1 MVIGLFVKDL
11 TEFED
16 KQTEFREKFEDLYYD
31 EGYMFPDFTE
41 EEKENS
47 KVWNNVLTILSDL
60 TEAGVL
66 TVVSFD
72 YYNGGLCDFFEKDY
86 AIVLPKYKNVD
97 TKTLIH
103 RDNYVAIPVL
113 VLTKILSQQC
123 EVNNEITR
131 NYINVIDAIYKIY
144 EDNFVN
150 IDDTVQ
156 AALNAIRRLV
166 APYKS
171 FIKVNKLSKE

>member
-31 EGYMFPDFTE
+31 EGYMFPDFTK

-47 KVWNNVLTILSDL
+47 KVWNRVLKILSDL
-60 TEAGVL
+60 TEAGIL
-66 TVVSFD
+66 TVVSFNYRNAD
-72 YYNGGLCDFFEKDY
+72 GGHEQDY
-86 AIVLPKYKNVD
+86 AIVLPKYKDVD
-97 TKTLIH
+97 TKTIIH
-103 RDNYVAIPVL
+103 RDLYFAIPVL
-113 VLTKILSQQC
+113 VLTDVLSQQC
-123 EVNNEITR
+123 KVNNEITR

-144 EDNFVN
+144 EDDFVN
-150 IDDTVQ
+150 IDKVK
-156 AALNAIRRLV
+156 AALNAINILTFL
-166 APYKS
+166 PYKS

>member
-47 KVWNNVLTILSDL
+47 KVWNSVLKILSDL
-60 TEAGVL
+60 TEAGIL
-66 TVVSFD
+66 TVVSFNYRNAD
-72 YYNGGLCDFFEKDY
+72 GGHEQDY
-86 AIVLPKYKNVD
+86 AIVLPKYKDVD
-97 TKTLIH
+97 TKTIIH
-103 RDNYVAIPVL
+103 RDLYFAIPVL